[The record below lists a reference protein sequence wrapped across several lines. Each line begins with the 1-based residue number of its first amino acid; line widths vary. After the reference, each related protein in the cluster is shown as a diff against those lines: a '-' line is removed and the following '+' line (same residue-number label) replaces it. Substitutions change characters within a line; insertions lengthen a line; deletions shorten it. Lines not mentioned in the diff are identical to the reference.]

1 MPLNICLVS
10 YEFPPMAGGEG
21 AYTYGLAKALSD
33 SGHRVS
39 VITAYVEGRGRVSK
53 NKIEIIPITPIEKP
67 GLKLFS
73 FNHKAMKKIEEIY
86 NNQNID
92 ILHFTYDFY
101 KITIKR
107 EKISVPIIATLHH
120 PWSAERRFIKAKIPH
135 FRPTY
140 FRRLVVLSHFAKMS
154 KGICENAD
162 KLIAIS
168 KYTAQSYI
176 SEFHVPSDKI
186 EIIPNAVDTNKF
198 HPEVEGYEIRKKLE
212 LKEKD
217 HVVLFV
223 GRLDCNKGIEY
234 LLRSFSRINEEVSD
248 AKLLIVGE
256 GPVKR
261 YIHTFT
267 SKYPFKNSII
277 HVGHVSEE
285 DLPKFYAASDL
296 VVLPSLMEGFGI
308 TLLEAMASGKPCVA
322 TRAGGVEDA
331 VINGETGLVV
341 PPADSYSLYHAI
353 RTLLT
358 DDKRS
363 KGFGIAG
370 RKRAENYFTWDK
382 VAKHTVEVYKK
393 VM

>member
-1 MPLNICLVS
+1 
-10 YEFPPMAGGEG
+10 
-21 AYTYGLAKALSD
+21 
-33 SGHRVS
+33 
-39 VITAYVEGRGRVSK
+39 
-53 NKIEIIPITPIEKP
+53 
-67 GLKLFS
+67 
-73 FNHKAMKKIEEIY
+73 
-86 NNQNID
+86 
-92 ILHFTYDFY
+92 
-101 KITIKR
+101 
-107 EKISVPIIATLHH
+107 
-120 PWSAERRFIKAKIPH
+120 
-135 FRPTY
+135 
-140 FRRLVVLSHFAKMS
+140 
-154 KGICENAD
+154 
-162 KLIAIS
+162 LIAVS

-176 SEFHVPSDKI
+176 KEFDVPSDKI
-186 EIIPNAVDTNKF
+186 EIIPDAVDTNKF
-198 HPEVEGYEIRKKLE
+198 HPEVEGYEIRKKLD

-234 LLRSFSRINEEVSD
+234 LLRSFSRINDEVSD
-248 AKLLIVGE
+248 AKLVIVGE

-277 HVGHVSEE
+277 HVGHVLEE

-331 VINGETGLVV
+331 VVNGETGLVV

-358 DDKRS
+358 DEKRS
-363 KGFGIAG
+363 KEFGTAG

-382 VAKHTVEVYKK
+382 VAKRTMEVYKRCRSGN
-393 VM
+393 

>member
-1 MPLNICLVS
+1 MPLNICLIS
-10 YEFPPMAGGEG
+10 YEFPPMTGGEG

-39 VITAYVEGRGRVSK
+39 VITADVEERRRVSK
-53 NKIEIIPITPIEKP
+53 NKIEIIPITPIKKP

-73 FNHKAMKKIEEIY
+73 FNLKAMKKIVEIY

-101 KITIKR
+101 KITIKK

-120 PWSAERRFIKAKIPH
+120 PWSAERRFIKAKIPL
-135 FRPTY
+135 FRPGY
-140 FRRLVVLSHFAKMS
+140 FRRLVVLSYFAKMS
-154 KGICENAD
+154 KEICENAD

-176 SEFHVPSDKI
+176 DEFHIPSDKI

-198 HPEVEGYEIRKKLE
+198 HPEVDGYEVRKKMN

-217 HVVLFV
+217 RVVLFV
-223 GRLDCNKGIEY
+223 GRLDYNKGIEY
-234 LLRSFSRINEEVSD
+234 LLRSFSRIDKEGIEARLV
-248 AKLLIVGE
+248 IVGE
-256 GPVKR
+256 GALKK
-261 YIHTFT
+261 YIHAFT
-267 SKYPFKNSII
+267 CKYPFKNSII

-296 VVLPSLMEGFGI
+296 VVQPSLMEGFGI
-308 TLLEAMASGKPCVA
+308 VLLEAMASGKPCVA

-331 VINGETGLVV
+331 VINGETGLLV

-353 RTLLT
+353 HTLLT
-358 DDKRS
+358 DDKLS
-363 KGFGIAG
+363 KEFGTAG
-370 RKRAENYFTWDK
+370 RKRVEKYFTWDK
-382 VAKHTVEVYKK
+382 VAKRTIEVYKK
-393 VM
+393 L